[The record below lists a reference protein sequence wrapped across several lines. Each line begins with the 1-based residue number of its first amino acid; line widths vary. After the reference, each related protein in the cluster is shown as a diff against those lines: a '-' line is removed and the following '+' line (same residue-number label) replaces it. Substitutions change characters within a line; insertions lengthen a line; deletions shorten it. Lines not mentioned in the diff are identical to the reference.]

1 MGVTSTHIY
10 CRPSCPAVTP
20 KRSNVRFYPTTA
32 AAQSAGFRACLRCRP
47 DATPGSPEWDSRADL
62 VGRAMR
68 LIADGVV
75 DREGVAGLASRL
87 GYSAR
92 HLHRQLAAEVGAG
105 PIALARAQRAQTA
118 RILIET
124 TDLAFAD
131 VAFAAGFASIR
142 QFNDTI
148 REVFARTPTA
158 MRAARRRPQDR
169 VAGSISVRLAVRQ
182 PFDGD
187 GLVAFLA
194 HRAVPGVEEVVAGT
208 YRRTLDLPHGLGT
221 VGLTPYA
228 DHVDARFGL
237 DDLRDLSAAV
247 HRCRRLLDLDAD
259 PAAVT
264 SVLGTSALLHPLVAA
279 CPGRRVPGRG
289 RRLRVGRAG
298 HPGPAGLGG
307 GGTDPGRSAGRG
319 GGHPPRGPRRRP
331 DPRLPRRRG
340 GGGRA
345 RRCPG
350 HARSAP
356 PPPCARWRP
365 RRPQERWTWTRVP
378 IGPRPRPALLA
389 HGGIGPWTASYVAM
403 RALGDPDAF
412 LPADLGV
419 RHALEGLG
427 ASGDPA
433 SAEAASQAWRPWRSY
448 AVMHLWSTLGG

>member
-1 MGVTSTHIY
+1 
-10 CRPSCPAVTP
+10 
-20 KRSNVRFYPTTA
+20 
-32 AAQSAGFRACLRCRP
+32 
-47 DATPGSPEWDSRADL
+47 
-62 VGRAMR
+62 MR

-187 GLVAFLA
+187 GLVGFLA
-194 HRAVPGVEEVVAGT
+194 HRAVPGVEEVVDGT
-208 YRRTLDLPHGLGT
+208 YRRTLALPHGLGT
-221 VGLTPYA
+221 VGLTPCA

-264 SVLGTSALLHPLVAA
+264 SVLGTAPLLRPLVAA
-279 CPGRRVPGRG
+279 CPGRRVPGAVDGFELAVRAVLGQQISVAGARTLAHRLVVAVGTPLEG
-289 RRLRVGRAG
+289 RDASLTHAFPDAGAVADAPDDALAMPVRRRTTLRSVAAAAAAG
-298 HPGPAGLGG
+298 ALDL
-307 GGTDPGRSAGRG
+307 DPGA
-319 GGHPPRGPRRRP
+319 
-331 DPRLPRRRG
+331 D
-340 GGGRA
+340 RA
-345 RRCPG
+345 TTE
-350 HARSAP
+350 A
-356 PPPCARWRP
+356 
-365 RRPQERWTWTRVP
+365 
-378 IGPRPRPALLA
+378 ALLA
-389 HGGIGPWTASYVAM
+389 HAGIGPWTASYVAM

-427 ASGDPA
+427 APGDPA